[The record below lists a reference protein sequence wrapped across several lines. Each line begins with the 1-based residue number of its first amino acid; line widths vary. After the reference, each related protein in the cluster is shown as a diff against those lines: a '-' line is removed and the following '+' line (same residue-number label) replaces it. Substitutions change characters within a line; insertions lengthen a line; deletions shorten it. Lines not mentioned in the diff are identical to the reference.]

1 MDIGQYPRLLL
12 AISGVVAGV
21 LFDLKERK
29 LMCLIMYSVTL
40 LSTICMLVITMG
52 EPFII
57 GLVVFYLSAGF
68 FSVFFTTAF
77 VNLSFEMKTR
87 NFGQE
92 WEERP
97 TTFARH

>member
-21 LFDLKERK
+21 LFELKERK

-57 GLVVFYLSAGF
+57 GLVVFLF
-68 FSVFFTTAF
+68 I
-77 VNLSFEMKTR
+77 
-87 NFGQE
+87 
-92 WEERP
+92 
-97 TTFARH
+97 

>member
-21 LFDLKERK
+21 LFELKERK

-52 EPFII
+52 E
-57 GLVVFYLSAGF
+57 LL
-68 FSVFFTTAF
+68 
-77 VNLSFEMKTR
+77 
-87 NFGQE
+87 
-92 WEERP
+92 
-97 TTFARH
+97 